1 MICPVLP
8 VVPFLCLDVS
18 VPCMPQ
24 AIRHL
29 RSGCFSPQTTTATTH
44 HLHFFPFLLL
54 LTLSPSQNE
63 IASCTPLSA
72 PSRALSPGL
81 QSASLFSSSQVMGGG
96 RRRATREQGTSPGR
110 SGSGPFFLFPGT
122 SRMGQSRIVYTAT
135 GAANSNTPS
144 TCPAVQ
150 VASCMPARA
159 GYCFSPLAFLTC
171 PMLVEPFLP
180 QSILGPA
187 AERRSRRRGGGKATD
202 GALTTSKSTRQ
213 IAP

>member
-1 MICPVLP
+1 
-8 VVPFLCLDVS
+8 
-18 VPCMPQ
+18 MPQ

-81 QSASLFSSSQVMGGG
+81 QSASLFSSSQVMGGKTQSDQRAGDVTSAVWIWAFFPFPRNQSNGPESYCLHCHG
-96 RRRATREQGTSPGR
+96 RGQLQYPDHLPC
-110 SGSGPFFLFPGT
+110 GSGGFLH
-122 SRMGQSRIVYTAT
+122 
-135 GAANSNTPS
+135 
-144 TCPAVQ
+144 
-150 VASCMPARA
+150 ARA
-159 GYCFSPLAFLTC
+159 RWLLFFFSSAFLTC
-171 PMLVEPFLP
+171 PMLVKPFLP

-187 AERRSRRRGGGKATD
+187 AERRSRRRGGKTTD
-202 GALTTSKSTRQ
+202 GALTTGKSTRQ